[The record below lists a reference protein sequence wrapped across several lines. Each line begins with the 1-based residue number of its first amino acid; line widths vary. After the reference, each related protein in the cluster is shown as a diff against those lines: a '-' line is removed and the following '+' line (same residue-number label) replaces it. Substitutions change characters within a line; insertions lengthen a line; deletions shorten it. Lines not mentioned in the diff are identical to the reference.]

1 MTSEQKIVGAG
12 AASGIAAM
20 LLGLLVLTPAMP
32 TIGPAAD
39 AGARLAVAFRWGAV
53 AVLPLFLAVVS
64 VGNARFAS
72 AAIDPTAGKESRAML
87 IDAHVVDNT
96 VQQYLL
102 FLMATLGVAAS
113 EGAKLEVVEAA
124 AVVFVLARFAF
135 WIGYRVHPLH
145 RAFGM
150 AATSYL
156 SAVLFG
162 YALWLNLAGPS

>member
-1 MTSEQKIVGAG
+1 MTSDQKIVGVG

-39 AGARLAVAFRWGAV
+39 VGARLPVALRWDAVAI
-53 AVLPLFLAVVS
+53 LPRFLAITAI
-64 VGNARFAS
+64 GNARFTS
-72 AAIDPTAGKESRAML
+72 EAIDPTAGKESRAML
-87 IDAHVVDNT
+87 INGRVVDNT
-96 VQQYLL
+96 VQQYVL

-113 EGAKLEVVEAA
+113 DGAKLEVVEAA
-124 AVVFVLARFAF
+124 AIVFVLARFAF
-135 WIGYRVHPLH
+135 WIGYRIHPLY

-156 SAVLFG
+156 SVVLFA
-162 YALWLNLAGPS
+162 YALWLNLAGQS

>member
-1 MTSEQKIVGAG
+1 MTSEQKTVGVG
-12 AASGIAAM
+12 AASGIAVM
-20 LLGLLVLTPAMP
+20 LLGLLALTPVMP

-39 AGARLAVAFRWGAV
+39 VGARLAVALRWDAV

-64 VGNARFAS
+64 VGNARFS
-72 AAIDPTAGKESRAML
+72 SEAIDPTAGKESRATL
-87 IDAHVVDNT
+87 IDGRVVDNT

-113 EGAKLEVVEAA
+113 DGAKLEVVEAA
-124 AVVFVLARFAF
+124 AVIFVVARFAF
-135 WIGYRVHPLH
+135 WIGYRVHPLY

-156 SAVLFG
+156 SVVLFG

>member
-1 MTSEQKIVGAG
+1 MTSEQKIVGVG

-20 LLGLLVLTPAMP
+20 LLGLLVLTPVMP

-39 AGARLAVAFRWGAV
+39 AGARLAVALRWGAV
-53 AVLPLFLAVVS
+53 AILPLFLAIAE
-64 VGNARFAS
+64 VGNARFNS
-72 AAIDPTAGKESRAML
+72 EAIDPTAGKESRAML
-87 IDAHVVDNT
+87 INGRVLDNT

-113 EGAKLEVVEAA
+113 DGAKLEVVEAA
-124 AVVFVLARFAF
+124 AVVFVVARSAF
-135 WIGYRVHPLH
+135 WIGYRLHPLY

-156 SAVLFG
+156 SVVLFA
-162 YALWLNLAGPS
+162 YALWLNLSGPS